1 MNTLALQKM
10 TWAEFKLTIREPIA
24 TFFTLVFPVLILFLF
39 GSIYGNEPAEF
50 LGGRGNVD
58 NSVPGY
64 IAMVI
69 ATTGMMSLPIGLA
82 TYRELG
88 VLRRY
93 RATPLRPQ
101 TLLGAK
107 ILVHTLITVIGTAV
121 LILAGVF
128 AYDMILP
135 VNVFGV
141 VVAFLVSTVS
151 FLAVGFV
158 LASLVPNANTATAV
172 GMALLYPML
181 FLSGAGLP
189 REILPDNLVKI
200 GNFLPLTH
208 VVDLIKDVWFSNTW
222 NMTALA
228 VIVGMTVVAGFV
240 SVRTFRWE

>member
-1 MNTLALQKM
+1 MNALQKM
-10 TWAEFKLTIREPIA
+10 TWVEFKLALREPIA

-39 GSIYGNEPAEF
+39 GSIYGNEPSEF
-50 LGGRGNVD
+50 LGGRGSVD

-69 ATTGMMSLPIGLA
+69 ATTGLMSLPIGLA

-93 RATPLRPQ
+93 RATPLRPL
-101 TLLGAK
+101 TLLGAR
-107 ILVHTLITVIGTAV
+107 IIVHTMISVIGAAV
-121 LILAGVF
+121 LIIAGVL
-128 AYDMILP
+128 AYDMVLP
-135 VNVFGV
+135 ENIPAIVL
-141 VVAFLVSTVS
+141 AFLLGNIG
-151 FLAVGFV
+151 FLAVGFL
-158 LASLVPNANTATAV
+158 LASVLPNANTATAV

-189 REILPDNLVKI
+189 REILPDNLVTV

-208 VVDLIKDVWFSNTW
+208 VVDLLKDVWYSNTW
-222 NMTALA
+222 NFTPIA
-228 VIVGMTVVAGFV
+228 VIIGMTLVATAV